1 MQGDDFLIFV
11 TVGTS
16 LPHDGLIIKFDN
28 LVGEGIIKDEV
39 IAQIGAGKYIPKNIE
54 YIRFAPSLEEYYQ
67 KADIVVS
74 NCGAGTIMENVTKGR
89 NLIVI
94 QNPDVTGGHEWEIVT
109 KMEKGGHL
117 VWCKDIDDLAVAIQ
131 MAKTKKFAAFT
142 PKQFSLEEI
151 IRELA

>member
-1 MQGDDFLIFV
+1 MIFV

-16 LPHDGLIIKFDN
+16 LPHDGLIMKVDS
-28 LVGEGIIKDEV
+28 LVGTGIITDEV
-39 IAQIGAGKYIPKNIE
+39 FAQIGAGKYIPKKIR

-89 NLIVI
+89 KLIVV

-109 KMEKGGHL
+109 KMEKGDHL
-117 VWCKDIDDLAVAIQ
+117 IWCKNIGNLADSIEIA
-131 MAKTKKFAAFT
+131 TKKKFKRFQ
-142 PKQFSLEEI
+142 PERLVLSKLIEEI
-151 IRELA
+151 NSSK

>member
-1 MQGDDFLIFV
+1 V

-16 LPHDGLIIKFDN
+16 LPHDGLIMKVDS
-28 LVGEGIIKDEV
+28 LVGEGTITDDV
-39 IAQIGAGKYIPKNIE
+39 VAQIGAGKYIPKNIDH
-54 YIRFAPSLEEYYQ
+54 IRFAPSLEEYYQ

-117 VWCKDIDDLAVAIQ
+117 VWCKDIEDLADAIQ
-131 MAKTKKFAAFT
+131 IAKAKNFTAFK
-142 PKQFSLEEI
+142 PRQFSLEEVI
-151 IRELA
+151 KELASSK

>member
-1 MQGDDFLIFV
+1 M

-16 LPHDGLIIKFDN
+16 LPHDGLIMKVDG
-28 LVGEGIIKDEV
+28 LVKEGTIADDV
-39 IAQIGAGKYIPKNIE
+39 VAQIGAGKYIPKNID

-67 KADIVVS
+67 KADIVIS

-94 QNPDVTGGHEWEIVT
+94 QNPDITGGHEWEMVT

-117 VWCKDIDDLAVAIQ
+117 VWCKDIDDLANAIQ
-131 MAKTKKFAAFT
+131 TAKTKKFASFK
-142 PKQFSLEEI
+142 PRQFSLEEVI
-151 IRELA
+151 KELASSK